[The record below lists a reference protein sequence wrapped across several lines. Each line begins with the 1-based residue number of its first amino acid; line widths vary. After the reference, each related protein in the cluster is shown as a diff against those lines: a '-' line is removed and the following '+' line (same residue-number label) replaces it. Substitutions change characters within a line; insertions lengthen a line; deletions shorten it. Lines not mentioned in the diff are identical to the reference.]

1 MEWQQLQNSFM
12 EYEGPPNKKGKA
24 SEYYMDYSNFNSLL
38 KQYVQ
43 GSESWK
49 NYDHTTYVEQENEKC
64 QNKQF
69 IQAMDT
75 LINLSYPDKQ
85 VSQ

>member
-38 KQYVQ
+38 KQYV
-43 GSESWK
+43 
-49 NYDHTTYVEQENEKC
+49 
-64 QNKQF
+64 
-69 IQAMDT
+69 
-75 LINLSYPDKQ
+75 
-85 VSQ
+85 